1 MDFLIDWIE
10 NTGGLWVYLAVMVSA
25 FGENMFTPLPGDS
38 VTVFGAYLAG
48 LGKVNAVG
56 VYIASTIGGT
66 AGFMGLYVIGKS
78 IQRRGERRGKLLF
91 IKIDGVNKIEERFN
105 KWGYWVILF
114 NRFLYGIRFAV
125 ALFAG
130 MSKLDWRR
138 TTIFALLSTAAWN
151 LVLVYLGVLLGE
163 NWGAFK
169 EIMWR
174 YSRVFL
180 LAAVL
185 GVMVYAGIRMIPRT
199 KRIKS

>member
-1 MDFLIDWIE
+1 MDFLINWIE
-10 NTGGLWVYLAVMVSA
+10 DTGGLWVYLAVLVSA

-56 VYIASTIGGT
+56 VYLASTIGGT
-66 AGFMGLYVIGKS
+66 AGFMGLYCIGKS
-78 IQRRGERRGKLLF
+78 LQSRGERRGKLLF
-91 IKIDGVNKIEERFN
+91 IKIDGVYKIEERFD
-105 KWGYWVILF
+105 KWGYLLVLF

-138 TTIFALLSTAAWN
+138 TTIFAFLSTATWN

-174 YSRVFL
+174 YSRIVI
-180 LAAVL
+180 VVVML
-185 GVMVYAGIRMIPRT
+185 GVVVYVGVMMITRHR
-199 KRIKS
+199 KIQN

>member
-1 MDFLIDWIE
+1 MI
-10 NTGGLWVYLAVMVSA
+10 
-25 FGENMFTPLPGDS
+25 TPLPGDC

-78 IQRRGERRGKLLF
+78 LQRRGERRGKLLF

-163 NWGAFK
+163 NWGVFK
-169 EIMWR
+169 EIIWR
-174 YSRVFL
+174 YSRIVL
-180 LAAVL
+180 LVVVL
-185 GVMVYAGIRMIPRT
+185 GVVVYAGVMIITRHR
-199 KRIKS
+199 RIQN